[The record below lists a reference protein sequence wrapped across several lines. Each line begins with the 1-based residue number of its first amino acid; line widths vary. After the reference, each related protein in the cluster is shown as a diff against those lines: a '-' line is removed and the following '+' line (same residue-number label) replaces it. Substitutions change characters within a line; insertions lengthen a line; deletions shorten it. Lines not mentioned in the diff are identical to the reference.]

1 MKKTEK
7 SMFKNTRFRITP
19 KGKVIEIVDTEV
31 LPYTLLEKTKM
42 LEILPLLKII
52 AVDWN
57 LKLSNNN
64 DMKVAMRILINS
76 IKYN

>member
-31 LPYTLLEKTKM
+31 LPYTPLEKTKM
-42 LEILPLLKII
+42 LEILPLLKLIGI
-52 AVDWN
+52 DWN
-57 LKLSNNN
+57 LKISNNN
-64 DMKVAMRILINS
+64 DMRVAMRILISS
-76 IKYN
+76 IKNN